1 MLVMEMS
8 KKEQQVPTIRFKGFT
23 ETWEQRKFEEMLD
36 KNDGVRRGPFGSSLK
51 KEIFVENSDYV
62 VYEQQNAIYD
72 NYKTRYNISKEKFDE
87 LHKFSLKENDFIMSG
102 AGTIGRISR
111 VPKGIKPGVFNQA
124 LIRFR
129 INSELTDPKYFLQFI
144 RAENMQ
150 RKLTGAN
157 PGSAI
162 TNLVPMT
169 EVKNWEIFVPAK
181 AEQIKIGDFFKNL
194 DNTIALHQRQS
205 DTYKE
210 LKKSMLQKMFPQDG
224 EKVPEIRFDGFTEEW
239 ERRSLNSI
247 VKRVT
252 RKNKNLESS
261 LPLTI
266 SAQHGLVDQNTFFNK
281 QVASK
286 DVSGYYLVKKGEFAY
301 NKSYSSGYPWGAIKR
316 LDNYDMGVLSTL
328 YIVFQPVNIV
338 SDFLVT
344 YYDTNLWHKE
354 VSMRAAEGARNHGL
368 LNISAQDFFE
378 TELIISTNTEE
389 QARIGCYFK
398 QLDDTIALHK
408 QKTTCLQILKNSL
421 LNKMFI

>member
-1 MLVMEMS
+1 
-8 KKEQQVPTIRFKGFT
+8 
-23 ETWEQRKFEEMLD
+23 MLD

-194 DNTIALHQRQS
+194 DNTIALHQLRLNR
-205 DTYKE
+205 YKE
-210 LKKSMLQKMFPQDG
+210 LRQGMLEKMFPQDG
-224 EKVPEIRFDGFTEEW
+224 EKFPRIRFNGFEDEW
-239 ERRSLNSI
+239 EQRQLGEISE
-247 VKRVT
+247 KVT
-252 RKNKNLESS
+252 EKNKNNSFSETLTNSAEYGIINQRDFFDKDISNEKNLNSYYIVHPDDFVYNPRVSNFAPVGPIGRNKLGRTGVMSPLYYVFRIHNIDKTFLEKYFSS
-261 LPLTI
+261 DGWHKFMKLN
-266 SAQHGLVDQNTFFNK
+266 GD
-281 QVASK
+281 
-286 DVSGYYLVKKGEFAY
+286 SGARSDRF
-301 NKSYSSGYPWGAIKR
+301 AIKDAVFQEMPIPFPR
-316 LDNYDMGVLSTL
+316 LDEQIQIGDYFNHLEKTIDLHHQKVNNY
-328 YIVFQPVNIV
+328 
-338 SDFLVT
+338 
-344 YYDTNLWHKE
+344 
-354 VSMRAAEGARNHGL
+354 
-368 LNISAQDFFE
+368 
-378 TELIISTNTEE
+378 
-389 QARIGCYFK
+389 K
-398 QLDDTIALHK
+398 QLKKLMLRH
-408 QKTTCLQILKNSL
+408 
-421 LNKMFI
+421 MFI

>member
-1 MLVMEMS
+1 MGMSS
-8 KKEQQVPTIRFKGFT
+8 KKHQIPAIRFKGFT
-23 ETWEQRKFEEMLD
+23 DAWEQRKLGDIADIKDSARISNELW
-36 KNDGVRRGPFGSSLK
+36 
-51 KEIFVENSDYV
+51 VENGIPYLRSSDLV
-62 VYEQQNAIYD
+62 NGELNGELF
-72 NYKTRYNISKEKFDE
+72 ISKETYEGYASKTGAPQKDDVLFTSGGKVGVVYHKKDE
-87 LHKFSLKENDFIMSG
+87 SPVYVQGGAVLYVKTSTSNLLDGSFLSIYFGSPRMQTYMDIASSG
-102 AGTIGRISR
+102 GTI
-111 VPKGIKPGVFNQA
+111 KHFTLKPANASPIIFPG
-124 LIRFR
+124 L
-129 INSELTDPKYFLQFI
+129 SEQ
-144 RAENMQ
+144 Q
-150 RKLTGAN
+150 
-157 PGSAI
+157 
-162 TNLVPMT
+162 
-169 EVKNWEIFVPAK
+169 
-181 AEQIKIGDFFKNL
+181 KIGAFFKEL
-194 DNTIALHQRQS
+194 DKTIALHQRQS

>member
-1 MLVMEMS
+1 MS
-8 KKEQQVPTIRFKGFT
+8 EETKKAPAIRFQGFT
-23 ETWEQRKFEEMLD
+23 DDWEQRKLGDIAEI
-36 KNDGVRRGPFGSSLK
+36 KTGPFGSTLHAEDYVQSGIPIITTEHFKSGHLPESKDGTPQVSDEDYLRLKSYVLK
-51 KEIFVENSDYV
+51 KGDIVFSRVGSVDINALVTTLQAGWLFSGRVLRVRSQNQIDSDYLHYLLDTLPV
-62 VYEQQNAIYD
+62 RNDIVSRAVGQTMPSINTEILKSTKLVLSKNIEEQ
-72 NYKTRYNISKEKFDE
+72 K
-87 LHKFSLKENDFIMSG
+87 
-102 AGTIGRISR
+102 
-111 VPKGIKPGVFNQA
+111 
-124 LIRFR
+124 LIA
-129 INSELTDPKYFLQFI
+129 STL
-144 RAENMQ
+144 
-150 RKLTGAN
+150 RKLDDT
-157 PGSAI
+157 
-162 TNLVPMT
+162 L
-169 EVKNWEIFVPAK
+169 
-181 AEQIKIGDFFKNL
+181 
-194 DNTIALHQRQS
+194 ALHQRQS
-205 DTYKE
+205 NNYKE

-224 EKVPEIRFDGFTEEW
+224 EKVPEVRFDGFTEEW

-252 RKNKNLESS
+252 RKNKNLESN

-316 LDNYDMGVLSTL
+316 LDNYDIGVLSTL

-338 SDFLVT
+338 SDFLVA

-378 TELIISTNTEE
+378 TELIISANTEE
-389 QARIGCYFK
+389 QARIGSYFK
-398 QLDDTIALHK
+398 QFDDTIALHQ
-408 QKTTCLQILKNSL
+408 QKITYLQILKNSL

>member
-1 MLVMEMS
+1 
-8 KKEQQVPTIRFKGFT
+8 
-23 ETWEQRKFEEMLD
+23 
-36 KNDGVRRGPFGSSLK
+36 
-51 KEIFVENSDYV
+51 
-62 VYEQQNAIYD
+62 
-72 NYKTRYNISKEKFDE
+72 
-87 LHKFSLKENDFIMSG
+87 
-102 AGTIGRISR
+102 
-111 VPKGIKPGVFNQA
+111 
-124 LIRFR
+124 
-129 INSELTDPKYFLQFI
+129 
-144 RAENMQ
+144 
-150 RKLTGAN
+150 
-157 PGSAI
+157 
-162 TNLVPMT
+162 
-169 EVKNWEIFVPAK
+169 
-181 AEQIKIGDFFKNL
+181 
-194 DNTIALHQRQS
+194 
-205 DTYKE
+205 
-210 LKKSMLQKMFPQDG
+210 MLQKMFPQDG

>member
-1 MLVMEMS
+1 
-8 KKEQQVPTIRFKGFT
+8 
-23 ETWEQRKFEEMLD
+23 MLD

-194 DNTIALHQRQS
+194 DNTIALHQRQL
-205 DTYKE
+205 DNYKE
-210 LKKSMLQKMFPQDG
+210 LKKAMLQKIFNQELRFKDQDG
-224 EKVPEIRFDGFTEEW
+224 NDYPDWDEKKMGEIAKIRTGYTPPRKDKNNFGGDIIWISVADMKTKYIYDTKEYLSEKDVREAKWIEADTLIMSFKLSVGVLAITKIKCMSNEAIANFKWKNDITNNEYMYAYLSSQDISTYGNNASQGI
-239 ERRSLNSI
+239 SLNNESLRKI
-247 VKRVT
+247 RVPVPCKEEQQKIAEFFT
-252 RKNKNLESS
+252 LLDKKVES
-261 LPLTI
+261 
-266 SAQHGLVDQNTFFNK
+266 
-281 QVASK
+281 
-286 DVSGYYLVKKGEFAY
+286 VKKGVELF
-301 NKSYSSGYPWGAIKR
+301 KEQKK
-316 LDNYDMGVLSTL
+316 
-328 YIVFQPVNIV
+328 VFMQQM
-338 SDFLVT
+338 FL
-344 YYDTNLWHKE
+344 
-354 VSMRAAEGARNHGL
+354 
-368 LNISAQDFFE
+368 
-378 TELIISTNTEE
+378 
-389 QARIGCYFK
+389 
-398 QLDDTIALHK
+398 
-408 QKTTCLQILKNSL
+408 
-421 LNKMFI
+421 

>member
-1 MLVMEMS
+1 MVEEAKMGPPL
-8 KKEQQVPTIRFKGFT
+8 RFQGFSDA
-23 ETWEQRKFEEMLD
+23 WEQRKLGDLMTITSVKRIHQSD
-36 KNDGVRRGPFGSSLK
+36 WTSSGVRFLRARDIVSAAKYEEPT
-51 KEIFVENSDYV
+51 DYL
-62 VYEQQNAIYD
+62 Y
-72 NYKTRYNISKEKFDE
+72 ISKEKYNE
-87 LHKFSLKENDFIMSG
+87 YSLISG
-102 AGTIGRISR
+102 KVTIGDLLVTGVGSIG
-111 VPKGIKPGVFNQA
+111 VP
-124 LIRFR
+124 L
-129 INSELTDPKYFLQFI
+129 L
-144 RAENMQ
+144 
-150 RKLTGAN
+150 
-157 PGSAI
+157 I
-162 TNLVPMT
+162 TNGEPVYFKDGN
-169 EVKNWEIFVPAK
+169 VIWFKNNNVIDGNFYYYSFIHHKIQKFIKDVAGIGTVGTYTIDSGKKTPISLPIK
-181 AEQIKIGDFFKNL
+181 KEQEKIGNLFKQL
-194 DNTIALHQRQS
+194 DDTIALHQRQS
-205 DTYKE
+205 DNYKE

-224 EKVPEIRFDGFTEEW
+224 EKVPEVRFDGFTEEW

-252 RKNKNLESS
+252 RKNKNLESN

-328 YIVFQPVNIV
+328 YIVFQPVNII
-338 SDFLVT
+338 SDFLVA

-378 TELIISTNTEE
+378 TELIISANTEE
-389 QARIGCYFK
+389 QARIGSYFK

-408 QKTTCLQILKNSL
+408 QKITYLQILKNSL